1 MWAGEKCNI
10 YNKIQILLDICVV
23 FVWIINILLG
33 NTYLEDVTLDCLSFG
48 FNKYQ
53 DNKKVTL
60 DFSIYYRKAR
70 IANFCNMN
78 ILRFP
83 FTCK

>member
-23 FVWIINILLG
+23 FVWIINILLR
-33 NTYLEDVTLDCLSFG
+33 NTYLDDVTRDIHSFG

-53 DNKKVTL
+53 DNK
-60 DFSIYYRKAR
+60 R
-70 IANFCNMN
+70 
-78 ILRFP
+78 
-83 FTCK
+83 